1 MRGLLIRKPWI
12 DLILSG
18 RKTWEIR
25 GSATRVRGPI
35 ALIESGSGT
44 VVGVCELT
52 DCVGPLTL
60 EEFRRALRRHR
71 ATPGWFE
78 TKLPYRRTHAWV
90 LTGARRLA
98 RPIPYRHPTGAV
110 LWVRLAATVA
120 RKFGGG

>member
-12 DLILSG
+12 DLILAG

-52 DCVGPLTL
+52 DCMGPLTL
-60 EEFRRALRRHR
+60 EEFHRATRRHR
-71 ATPGWFE
+71 APPGMFE
-78 TKLPYRRTHAWV
+78 KQLPYRRTYAWV
-90 LTGARRLA
+90 LSRAQRLA
-98 RPIPYRHPTGAV
+98 KPVPYRHPLGAV
-110 LWVRLAATVA
+110 MWVHLEPTVVRRLVI
-120 RKFGGG
+120 G